1 MKKSLI
7 LFLLTILT
15 FPSLG
20 FSAWFK
26 LFSTQS
32 ADLYLDTSSIKR
44 ENNSIFFFQLVNYK
58 TKQSNGMF
66 SLKTLSEVNCK
77 NLSTR
82 DIEFYTYKEKMG
94 KGKNFYSKKPKKN
107 WKIAKKGTSVYFLNE
122 VLCDRVLK

>member
-44 ENNSIFFFQLVNYK
+44 ENNSIFFFN
-58 TKQSNGMF
+58 
-66 SLKTLSEVNCK
+66 
-77 NLSTR
+77 
-82 DIEFYTYKEKMG
+82 
-94 KGKNFYSKKPKKN
+94 
-107 WKIAKKGTSVYFLNE
+107 
-122 VLCDRVLK
+122 

>member
-58 TKQSNGMF
+58 AKQSNGMF
-66 SLKTLSEVNCK
+66 SLKTLSYIVFCEI
-77 NLSTR
+77 SIISPFIFQ
-82 DIEFYTYKEKMG
+82 D
-94 KGKNFYSKKPKKN
+94 S
-107 WKIAKKGTSVYFLNE
+107 S
-122 VLCDRVLK
+122 